1 MSNYPQDKFSAPDI
15 SGKWKFYTNVQFI
28 TLDGISKI
36 EKLTG
41 EIEINQDN
49 LFYNLVNKESNLIRI
64 GTFVQNITCINGK
77 TNIEWQGRSI
87 NNTDSATWTLTP
99 YCYKNG
105 KPTKMTSTNIS
116 PGPLDSN
123 NLVYVRNSYYE
134 KI

>member
-105 KPTKMTSTNIS
+105 KPTKMTGSSIA
-116 PGPLDSN
+116 PGPIDSIDQ
-123 NLVYVRNSYYE
+123 VYVRTIYYE
-134 KI
+134 RV